1 MSYLSCF
8 LFYFFF
14 VNVEL
19 MLLKCTSVIQGLETN
34 RCNLQVMT
42 KSFPNS
48 YIVSWQLQDLLKSNA
63 SENIIL
69 SSTLG
74 THLALHTKGL
84 G

>member
-1 MSYLSCF
+1 MFFCSS
-8 LFYFFF
+8 FF

-19 MLLKCTSVIQGLETN
+19 MLFKCTSVIQGLETN

-42 KSFPNS
+42 KYSPDS
-48 YIVSWQLQDLLKSNA
+48 SIVSWQLQDLLKSNT

-69 SSTLG
+69 SSALG
-74 THLALHTKGL
+74 KHSALHTGL

>member
-1 MSYLSCF
+1 M
-8 LFYFFF
+8 LF
-14 VNVEL
+14 
-19 MLLKCTSVIQGLETN
+19 KCTSVIQGLETN

-42 KSFPNS
+42 ENFPNR

-69 SSTLG
+69 CSTLG
-74 THLALHTKGL
+74 KHSALHTKGL